1 MRLRSSAVK
10 RWRLN
15 RLFAPLWH
23 HSPCIRAAGPLQAPR
38 CPPRTPGASGDNTLE
53 ITVYQ
58 AVAGEP
64 SAGVRRLALQD
75 WLFWLALA
83 GWLVTAWLWSAG
95 RWWGGGN
102 RGTPVEAK
110 KRPSV
115 SPAWILPGL
124 ANGGARSRN
133 HKKICLGRDATSR
146 ISDPRTAASAHLLD
160 RLRI

>member
-38 CPPRTPGASGDNTLE
+38 CPPRTPGASGDNTLG

-58 AVAGEP
+58 PGAVKAFGRGP
-64 SAGVRRLALQD
+64 PASSDG

-83 GWLVTAWLWSAG
+83 GWLSWAG
-95 RWWGGGN
+95 RWWGGGD
-102 RGTPVEAK
+102 RGTPFEAK